1 VLRLKVLGG
10 LSIHR
15 EGKALSGALAQPR
28 RLAVLAL
35 LARAG
40 PSGAPRDRII
50 AALWP
55 DIEEERARHTFSQTI
70 YAIRR
75 EVGDDGVI
83 EGMRELRL
91 NTELLSID
99 VMDFQSALA
108 ERDLQRAV
116 DVYAGPFLDGFHL
129 PGADDFER
137 WVERERT
144 SLDRSY
150 TDLLEQLARDS
161 TAREDHTS
169 AVHWW
174 RVRAAHDPLEA
185 RVALALMRAL
195 DAAGDRLG
203 AIQHA
208 RVYEL
213 LVDEELS
220 LPPDRE
226 VVRYAAALRRDQV
239 VAAGEPAPAAVAEL
253 PVPAPSLTLTEV
265 GPPEP
270 PPSPPS
276 QPQPQPQPQPIEATN
291 GALGGSPVGSG
302 SLKIPTAESAEF
314 ELEWAPSPKPPPYRL
329 AARRRR
335 PFYQR
340 HARRLMLLGAGL
352 VASAALGVVT
362 LRGRRTTTGDPAPVV
377 AVGRITDYRTSEP
390 AAIAGS
396 LTDLLATNLGRAP
409 GVRVVSTARM
419 YDLLRRV
426 GNGRDSTSGAFA
438 EVAKQAGADELVDGA
453 LYDHDGRL
461 RLDLR
466 RIDLA
471 TGGVRVAYSVEAPD
485 IFSLADSGTSRIISG
500 LGVSP
505 PPGSVADVTTR
516 SATAYRMYEQ
526 GLRAHVRGDI
536 AVARNFFEAAVAEDS
551 LFALAQYY
559 AAVDARDVVESRR
572 RLERARRLA
581 ARTTD
586 RERLTIL
593 AGWASAMALP
603 SLHAIAETLAV
614 RYPTEVAGHLNLGIA
629 FLQEGRFL
637 EALEPLGRV
646 VAMDSLGLHD
656 AAAGC
661 GACEALRWIVSSYE
675 LADSLG
681 AAERVARRWL
691 RLQPDSR
698 NAVIA
703 LTDVLDVQG
712 RGAEADSV
720 LRALSPGVAQRADA
734 LNRRA
739 SYLIRAG
746 DFETAD
752 RLLAD
757 VLEAGDVGERID
769 AYWAM
774 AISLRQQG
782 RLAQAL
788 ETARRMRSILPRSP
802 LPVVPGSASTMAALE
817 AQILLE
823 LGRPRA
829 SAALFDSIAR
839 GRDELESGPVAA
851 RRMVW
856 NLTHSATA
864 RSAAGDTVAL
874 ARLVD
879 SVQSLGA
886 ASGFGRDVR
895 LHHYVRGL
903 MHVARHDDA
912 GAVSEFRQAIL
923 SPTFG
928 YTRASYELARALV
941 RVGRPADAVT
951 VVQPALRGSI
961 ESSNLYVTRTELH
974 ELLAQAWDAANGP
987 DSAAANYR
995 VVANAWKRADPM
1007 LQARRAEAERRA
1019 GMTRGPH

>member
-1 VLRLKVLGG
+1 MLRLKVLGG

-40 PSGAPRDRII
+40 PSGVPRDRII

-55 DIEEERARHTFSQTI
+55 DIEEERARHTFSQTV

-83 EGMRELRL
+83 EGIRELRL
-91 NTELLSID
+91 NTELLSLD
-99 VMDFQSALA
+99 VLDFQSALD

-137 WVERERT
+137 WVERERM

-150 TDLLEQLARDS
+150 TNLLEQLARDS
-161 TAREDHTS
+161 TARDDHTS
-169 AVHWW
+169 AAHWW
-174 RVRAAHDPLEA
+174 RMRAAHDPLDA
-185 RVALALMRAL
+185 RVAVALMRSL

-213 LVDEELS
+213 LVEEELS

-226 VVRYAAALRRDQV
+226 VVRYAAALRREQ
-239 VAAGEPAPAAVAEL
+239 VAAAAEPAPAAIAEL
-253 PVPAPSLTLTEV
+253 PVPAPSLTPTDV
-265 GPPEP
+265 VPPQP
-270 PPSPPS
+270 PPSPP
-276 QPQPQPQPQPIEATN
+276 PQLVESTDST
-291 GALGGSPVGSG
+291 LGGAAARSR
-302 SLKIPTAESAEF
+302 SLKIPTPEF
-314 ELEWAPSPKPPPYRL
+314 ELEWAPSTEPPPFRL

-340 HARRLMLLGAGL
+340 HARRLLLLAGAL
-352 VASAALGVVT
+352 VALAALGAT
-362 LRGRRTTTGDPAPVV
+362 LRARRIATVVGPPVV

-390 AAIAGS
+390 AAIAGP

-409 GVRVVSTARM
+409 GMRVVSTARM

-426 GNGRDSTSGAFA
+426 GNGRDSTGGAFA
-438 EVAKQAGADELVDGA
+438 EVAKQAGAEELVDGA

-471 TGGVRVAYSVEAPD
+471 TGGVRAAYSVEAPD
-485 IFSLADSGTSRIISG
+485 IFSLADSGTSRVISG

-505 PPGSVADVTTR
+505 PLGSVADMTTR
-516 SATAYRMYEQ
+516 STTAYRMYEQ

-536 AVARNFFEAAVAEDS
+536 TVARNFFEAAVAEDS

-559 AAVDARDVVESRR
+559 AAVDARDVIESRR
-572 RLERARRLA
+572 RLERARQLA

-593 AGWASAMALP
+593 AGWASGMALP

-614 RYPTEVAGHLNLGIA
+614 RYPAEVAGHLNLGIA
-629 FLQEGRFL
+629 FVQEGRFL

-656 AAAGC
+656 AAAPC
-661 GACEALRWIVSSYE
+661 GACDALRWIVSSYE
-675 LADSLG
+675 LVDSLG

-691 RLQPDSR
+691 QLQPDSR

-703 LTDVLDVQG
+703 LTDVLDIQG

-720 LRALSPGVAQRADA
+720 LRTLSPGAIQHADA

-757 VLEAGDVGERID
+757 VLAAGDIGERID
-769 AYWAM
+769 AYWTM

-782 RLAQAL
+782 RLAEAL
-788 ETARRMRSILPRSP
+788 ETARRIRPILPRTP
-802 LPVVPGSASTMAALE
+802 LPVVPGSVSTMLALE

-823 LGRPRA
+823 VGRPRA

-839 GRDELESGPVAA
+839 GRDQLESGPLAA

-864 RSAAGDTVAL
+864 RSAAGDTAAL
-874 ARLVD
+874 ARLAD

-886 ASGFGRDVR
+886 ASGLGRDVR

-903 MHVARHDDA
+903 MHIARHDDA
-912 GAVSEFRQAIL
+912 GAVSELRQAIL

-928 YTRASYELARALV
+928 YTRASYELGRALV
-941 RVGRPADAVT
+941 RVGRPADAVA
-951 VVQPALRGSI
+951 VLQPALRGSI

-974 ELLAQAWDAANGP
+974 ELLAQAWDAANRR

-995 VVANAWKRADPM
+995 VVANAWKRADPT
-1007 LQARRAEAERRA
+1007 LQARRAQAEGRA
-1019 GMTRGPH
+1019 GTMREPH

>member
-1 VLRLKVLGG
+1 MLRLRMLGG
-10 LSIHR
+10 LSMHR

-40 PSGAPRDRII
+40 PGGAPRDRIV
-50 AALWP
+50 ATLWP
-55 DIEEERARHTFSQTI
+55 DMEEERARHTFSQTV
-70 YAIRR
+70 YGIRR
-75 EVGDDGVI
+75 EVGDDNVI
-83 EGMRELRL
+83 EGIRELRL
-91 NTELLSID
+91 NTDLLSID
-99 VMDFQSALA
+99 VLDFQSALA

-116 DVYAGPFLDGFHL
+116 DVYGGPFLDGFHL
-129 PGADDFER
+129 PGAEEFER
-137 WVERERT
+137 WVERERA

-150 TDLLEQLARDS
+150 TNLVEQLARDA
-161 TAREDHTS
+161 TARDDHKG
-169 AVHWW
+169 AAQWW

-185 RVALALMRAL
+185 RVALSLMRSL
-195 DAAGDRLG
+195 DAAGDKLA

-226 VVRYAAALRRDQV
+226 VIRYAAELRREQ
-239 VAAGEPAPAAVAEL
+239 VAAAAAEPAPAAVAEL
-253 PVPAPSLTLTEV
+253 PVPVPSLTPAEV
-265 GPPEP
+265 VSAEP
-270 PPSPPS
+270 SPSPPPPQQQQ
-276 QPQPQPQPQPIEATN
+276 QPPPVAATTDALVGATVQPR
-291 GALGGSPVGSG
+291 
-302 SLKIPTAESAEF
+302 SLKIPTAEF
-314 ELEWAPSPKPPPYRL
+314 GLEWLPLSKPSRYRFAPRPS
-329 AARRRR
+329 R
-335 PFYQR
+335 PFYRR
-340 HARRLMLLGAGL
+340 HARGIALLAGSL
-352 VASAALGVVT
+352 VTIAALGAVA
-362 LRGRRTTTGDPAPVV
+362 LRGRRTATGGRVPVV
-377 AVGRITDYRTSEP
+377 AVGRITDYRKSEP

-396 LTDLLATNLGRAP
+396 LTDLLATNLGRAS

-426 GNGRDSTSGAFA
+426 GNGRDSTSGTFT
-438 EVAKQAGADELVDGA
+438 EVAKQAGAEELVDGA

-471 TGGVRVAYSVEAPD
+471 SGSVRAAYSVEAPD
-485 IFSLADSGTSRIISG
+485 IFSLADSGTSRVISG

-526 GLRAHVRGDI
+526 GLRAHFRGDI
-536 AVARNFFEAAVAEDS
+536 TVARTFFEAAVAEDS

-581 ARTTD
+581 ERATD

-603 SLHAIAETLAV
+603 SLHAIADTLAV

-629 FLQEGRFL
+629 LLQEGRFL

-646 VAMDSLGLHD
+646 VAMDSLGLHN
-656 AAAGC
+656 AAAQC
-661 GACEALRWIVSSYE
+661 GACEALRWIVSAYE

-720 LRALSPGVAQRADA
+720 LRTLTAGVIQRTEA

-739 SYLIRAG
+739 SYLIRGG
-746 DFETAD
+746 DFQKAD

-757 VLEAGDVGERID
+757 ALETGQVGERID
-769 AYWAM
+769 AYWAL

-782 RLAQAL
+782 RFAEAL
-788 ETARRMRSILPRSP
+788 ETARRMRSIVPQTLVP
-802 LPVVPGSASTMAALE
+802 VPGSASTLAALE

-823 LGRPRA
+823 IGRPRA
-829 SAALFDSIAR
+829 AAALFDSISR
-839 GRDELESGPVAA
+839 GRDELESGPTAA
-851 RRMVW
+851 RRMTW
-856 NLTHSATA
+856 YLTHSATA
-864 RSAAGDTVAL
+864 RFAAGDTAAVA
-874 ARLVD
+874 RIVD
-879 SVQSLGA
+879 SVRALGA
-886 ASGFGRDVR
+886 VSGFGRDLR

-903 MHVARHDDA
+903 MQVARHDDD
-912 GAVSEFRQAIL
+912 GAVSEFRQAML

-928 YTRASYELARALV
+928 YTRTNYELARALM
-941 RVGRPADAVT
+941 RLGRPAGAIPVL
-951 VVQPALRGSI
+951 QPALRGSI
-961 ESSNLYVTRTELH
+961 ESSNLYVTHTELH
-974 ELLAQAWDAANGP
+974 ELLAQAWDAANGR
-987 DSAAANYR
+987 DSARAHYR
-995 VVANAWKRADPM
+995 FVASAWKRADPM
-1007 LQARRAEAERRA
+1007 LQARRARAEAI
-1019 GMTRGPH
+1019 GSQH